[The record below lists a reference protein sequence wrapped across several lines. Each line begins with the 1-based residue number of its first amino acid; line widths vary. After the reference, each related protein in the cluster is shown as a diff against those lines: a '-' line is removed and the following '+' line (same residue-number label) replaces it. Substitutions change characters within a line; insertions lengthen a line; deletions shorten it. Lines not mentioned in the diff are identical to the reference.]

1 MRIILYTGKGGV
13 GKTSVAASTAL
24 RSAQM
29 GYKTIAISTDAAH
42 SLADSFDLPLGNE
55 PKKISA
61 NLWGQEPELSHAL
74 ATHWGTIQQWVMS
87 LLSWR
92 GIDEIIAGEMAV
104 LPGMEELANLLYIL
118 DYYEKGQFDVIIV
131 DCAPTGE
138 TLRLLSFPEILRWW
152 MDRIFPI
159 QRKAATLLRP
169 MVKGLT
175 DIPFPSDQVFK
186 TAEMLFT
193 QLEKMRAVFTDPE
206 ITSVRLVVNPEK
218 MVIKEAQRTYT
229 YLNLYGYA
237 TDLIVCNRVIPPEVS
252 DPYFDV
258 WKQRQSQH
266 FRSIEE
272 RFSPIPIRTIPLFS
286 SEVVGIET
294 LRSMAGALFGQADPT
309 QVFFRGQPQTLS
321 KKKDGCYVLSLTL
334 PFITKHDLTLNRKG
348 DELII
353 EVGAYRRNIM
363 LPLTLLDL
371 PVHEAKFIDNQ
382 LQIHFVPVKKARLP
396 K

>member
-24 RSAQM
+24 RASQL

-42 SLADSFDLPLGNE
+42 SLADSFDMPLGNE

-74 ATHWGTIQQWVMS
+74 AVHWGTIQQWVLA

-92 GIDEIIAGEMAV
+92 GIDEIIASEMAV

-118 DYYEKGQFDVIIV
+118 DYYERAQYDVIIV

-159 QRKAATLLRP
+159 QRRAATLLRP

-186 TAEMLFT
+186 TAEALFT
-193 QLEKMRAVFTDPE
+193 QLDKMRAVFTDPE
-206 ITSVRLVVNPEK
+206 KTSVRLVVNPEK

-237 TDLIVCNRVIPPEVS
+237 TDLIVCNRIIPPEVS

-258 WKQRQSQH
+258 WKQRQNQH
-266 FRSIEE
+266 FQSIEE
-272 RFSPIPIRTIPLFS
+272 RFSPIPIRTIPLFPT
-286 SEVVGIET
+286 EVVGIDT
-294 LRSMAGALFGQADPT
+294 LRLMADALFGQTDPT
-309 QVFFRGQPQTLS
+309 QLFYRGHPQTLG
-321 KKKDGCYVLSLTL
+321 KKEDGCYVLSLTL
-334 PFITKHDLTLNRKG
+334 PFITRRDLTLNRKG
-348 DELII
+348 DELIV

-363 LPLTLLDL
+363 LPLTLIEL
-371 PVHEAKFIDNQ
+371 PVHEAKFEDNQ
-382 LQIHFVPVKKARLP
+382 LHIHFGPTKKVKFP